1 MVNDEDSDYET
12 TYNTDVGG
20 YGTTYNGNE
29 PAPYTVTPTGLGSAI
44 QYVGKADSMPPDDYR
59 SGPEGAAK
67 FFGFMRNKWDVAV
80 DDWKAKAEISDVES
94 GKFMNGTP
102 DTLKGG
108 KVEKFVSSLG
118 RGLAKGE
125 LAAQRFG
132 QAIGGGAPQVGYP
145 QPVMDPYGYKPIPA
159 SEYGSQQPKYQAYP
173 VTAEPG
179 STWVREQYYDR
190 YGKKRSRP
198 RKARVPGVGTP
209 VPGYIVPSPP
219 PGVSPY
225 AATPTPPMAPGGPS
239 WQQSGRI
246 GEPASRSAFFTPGA
260 GPGMDK
266 INALIGGRS
275 GYAPDPTTALLAPAG
290 PHAGELAM
298 RTGELLGQPTSTMS
312 FGEKTHMIVGP
323 EPQNGQAYAEKVS
336 WLRGTDGSNGD
347 IYTKLGLGGAKE
359 TKQEKD
365 LLKYFK

>member
-67 FFGFMRNKWDVAV
+67 FFGFIRNKWDVAM
-80 DDWKAKAEISDVES
+80 DDWKTKSAISDRE
-94 GKFMNGTP
+94 GERFMNGTP
-102 DTLKGG
+102 NTLKEG
-108 KVEKFVSSLG
+108 KVERFVSGVG

-125 LAAQRFG
+125 LAAQRVG
-132 QAIGGGAPQVGYP
+132 QAIGGAP

-159 SEYGSQQPKYQAYP
+159 SEYGAQVPKYQAYP
-173 VTAEPG
+173 ISAEPG

-198 RKARVPGVGTP
+198 RKARIPGVGTP
-209 VPGYIVPSPP
+209 VPGYTVPSSP

-225 AATPTPPMAPGGPS
+225 SATPTPPMAPGGPS
-239 WQQSGRI
+239 WQQI
-246 GEPASRSAFFTPGA
+246 TKTGESASRAAFFTPTA
-260 GPGMDK
+260 GPGIDK
-266 INALIGGRS
+266 ITALTGARS

-290 PHAGELAM
+290 PQAGELAM
-298 RTGELLGQPTSTMS
+298 RTQELLGQPASTMS
-312 FGEKTHMIVGP
+312 FGEKTQMIVGP
-323 EPQNGQAYAEKVS
+323 EPQNGKSYAEKVS
-336 WLRGTDGSNGD
+336 WLQGKDGSNGD
-347 IYTKLGLGGAKE
+347 VYSKLGLGGAKE